1 MLENHCFKNLNVCVQ
16 SKCYTLYPSWTV
28 TLQVESLERDILD
41 IQSEFEFDRIDY
53 LDTIRKQEKEL
64 AYLQV

>member
-1 MLENHCFKNLNVCVQ
+1 
-16 SKCYTLYPSWTV
+16 V

-64 AYLQV
+64 AYLQVWFVSL